1 MTKIFAHGRFK
12 KAAFTGFSTIVVRG
26 VTVSAGLLSIPIT
39 SKYLG
44 IERFGLWLTLST
56 LLTWISIA
64 DLGLANSLTNVL
76 ASANEL
82 TERKKARESVSSTFL
97 LMVGIAMLLGFL
109 FLLIYPI
116 VPWAKV
122 FNVTSVEASRD
133 AGPAVLAG
141 MIYFT
146 IRLPLSIPGRIYT
159 AYQEGYYYQ
168 FLSGLSS
175 IASVVGLI
183 VAIHFHA
190 SIFWMVISFFGSLL
204 FGDLISAIHIFGY
217 KRPWLT
223 PNIFDWNWLQA
234 KNLLGVGLQ
243 FWIIQ
248 VSAIAYLQTDLLI
261 VTQLFGAKEV
271 ASYGVALRLF
281 SLINVIQIAFLAPL
295 WPAYTEALS
304 KGDSAWII
312 STFKTSMLIS
322 IAWSVTAG
330 IFLLQFSQTIILHW
344 VSLEAVP
351 NYNLLIAMLL
361 TTILTNI
368 GQCISI
374 LMNGLSEIR
383 SQVIMGCLAGLS
395 NLFLSLIMGHLIG
408 SSGVAWATGIC
419 VLIFSVIFVG
429 WSAAKR
435 IRILATSAN

>member
-1 MTKIFAHGRFK
+1 VTKILEHGRVK
-12 KAAFTGFSTIVVRG
+12 KAVFTGFSTIAVRG
-26 VTVSAGLLSIPIT
+26 ITVGAGLLSIPIT

-44 IERFGLWLTLST
+44 VERFGLWLTLST

-168 FLSGLSS
+168 FLGGLSS

-204 FGDLISAIHIFGY
+204 FGDVISAIHIFGY

-304 KGDSAWII
+304 KGDSTWII

-361 TTILTNI
+361 TTVLTNI

-419 VLIFSVIFVG
+419 VLVFSVIFVG

-435 IRILATSAN
+435 IRILATS